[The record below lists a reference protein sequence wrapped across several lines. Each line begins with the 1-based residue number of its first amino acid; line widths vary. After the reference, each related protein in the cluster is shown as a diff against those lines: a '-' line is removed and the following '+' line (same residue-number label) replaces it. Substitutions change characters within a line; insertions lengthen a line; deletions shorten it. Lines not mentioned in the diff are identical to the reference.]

1 MRVLFMTT
9 LIGAL
14 GVCAV
19 AAAQPASHDSAVL
32 CLDGLGVSHPA
43 TCHSSTASRIS
54 PEPDICTC
62 NGPYQEVKTSWCARN
77 EQPPNDSADFDR
89 ARVAAVHNGSLV
101 GFTYQGRRACVPLGP
116 NG

>member
-1 MRVLFMTT
+1 MRLLFLTS

-14 GVCAV
+14 GVAGA
-19 AAAQPASHDSAVL
+19 AAAQPGSAVL

-43 TCHSSTASRIS
+43 VCHSSTGSRLS

-62 NGPYQEVKTSWCARN
+62 HGPYQQVKASWCARG
-77 EQPPNDSADFDR
+77 EQPPADTADFDR
-89 ARVAAVHNGSLV
+89 ARLAAVHHGSLV
-101 GFTYQGRRACVPLGP
+101 GFSYQGKPACVPLGP